1 MMPIICMDSKTFLN
15 SFIENESDK
24 TILDASYLLA
34 SNRIRYGSRYKKQCQ
49 VLFVPSDITI
59 MKLNDENDVDPRSN
73 SEYVMHYY
81 KQLQSM
87 KLLIA
92 LMIKTTLEEDLL
104 TIILTT
110 KLEAKTYNHLN
121 LLRKWVRDEFDY
133 TIEEYRNHLPLP
145 LSSKEEND
153 IIQLCNSI
161 IKKEKKK
168 KKTKLMKT
176 TKGQREYFSSLG
188 KKNLKKLLK
197 KEGVYLPGMDESEMI
212 DVAMTFLI

>member
-1 MMPIICMDSKTFLN
+1 MPIICMDSKTFLN
-15 SFIENESDK
+15 RFIENESDK

-49 VLFVPSDITI
+49 ELFVPSDITI

-133 TIEEYRNHLPLP
+133 TIEEYRNRLPLP
-145 LSSKEEND
+145 LGSKEEND

-212 DVAMTFLI
+212 DVAMTFLV